1 MARRVLNKAAVS
13 GDPSPILNYGMSRI
27 DRFQPGSGN
36 NRWWTSDGLRCYVNR
51 ESTSSKC
58 IVNGAWL
65 GSGSHSYHS
74 GMGVRMYNSG
84 NNSIHTE
91 YGWGYIWQ
99 NNSGTDMSNS
109 AHLFRP
115 MQIFDASGEMNNE
128 TGQISFRI
136 GHNSKSGG
144 NQQPANTWAG
154 DYNNDARQRGDHY
167 GYWQVMEIDSSK
179 IAHANDSH
187 TGGY

>member
-1 MARRVLNKAAVS
+1 MARRLLNKPAAT
-13 GDPSPILNYGMSRI
+13 GQGPILNMGMQRI
-27 DRFQPGSGN
+27 TRHSVDSSPDVWHTSSG
-36 NRWWTSDGLRCYVNR
+36 RRCYIQR
-51 ESTSSKC
+51 DTTSSV
-58 IVNGAWL
+58 IL
-65 GSGSHSYHS
+65 YTGSWMGNTVSSYQC
-74 GMGVRMYNSG
+74 GMGCRFYNSG
-84 NNSIHTE
+84 NNAVGDRS